1 MLLNNKAHSLFL
13 SNKLPYY
20 KIIEFIVYNLK
31 KEIKNKITFND
42 FNDIIKFISLKIMNI
57 KIIKHFTLSFFFF
70 C

>member
-42 FNDIIKFISLKIMNI
+42 FNDIIKFISLKNNEY
-57 KIIKHFTLSFFFF
+57 KNY
-70 C
+70 